1 MIKNN
6 KVLILAGGL
15 GTRMEKYTAKI
26 PKPMILVNGKP
37 ILTYIIK
44 SYLNFGYNNFII
56 SLGYKSD
63 VFAKFFLKKKISL
76 TKLKK
81 GVTTQKILNKKKYNV
96 TLVHTGTK
104 TMTGGRIKGVEKFLD
119 NDFFLCTYGDGISNV
134 NINKLV
140 KFHLKNKKLAT
151 VTTVRPRSR
160 FGRLSIKKNFVVSFK
175 EKPKMNDGWINGG
188 FFVFEKKFLKLI
200 KDKYSI
206 LEKSPLEKATKLK
219 NLCAYKHNG
228 FWHCIDTKKD
238 RDSVALILKKNFK

>member
-1 MIKNN
+1 
-6 KVLILAGGL
+6 
-15 GTRMEKYTAKI
+15 
-26 PKPMILVNGKP
+26 
-37 ILTYIIK
+37 
-44 SYLNFGYNNFII
+44 
-56 SLGYKSD
+56 
-63 VFAKFFLKKKISL
+63 
-76 TKLKK
+76 
-81 GVTTQKILNKKKYNV
+81 
-96 TLVHTGTK
+96 
-104 TMTGGRIKGVEKFLD
+104 MTGGRIKGVEKFLD

-160 FGRLSIKKNFVVSFK
+160 FGRLSIKKNIVVSFK